1 MPSQSSRVQQ
11 KIVHNS
17 SAKQQDPEI
26 QVQRHRES
34 TSMAVQKVGIR
45 LRIEQL
51 IYILLINCR
60 SGLR

>member
-1 MPSQSSRVQQ
+1 MPGQSGRVQQ

-26 QVQRHRES
+26 PVQRHLES
-34 TSMAVQKVGIR
+34 TSVVVQKVGIH

-51 IYILLINCR
+51 IYILLINFR
-60 SGLR
+60 SALR